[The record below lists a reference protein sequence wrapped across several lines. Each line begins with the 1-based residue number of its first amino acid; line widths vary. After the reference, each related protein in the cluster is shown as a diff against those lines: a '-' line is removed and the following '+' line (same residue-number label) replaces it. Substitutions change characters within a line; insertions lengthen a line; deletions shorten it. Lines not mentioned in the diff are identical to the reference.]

1 MFRHAA
7 STFAKNASAAGP
19 AVRSFSAAAARAA
32 VPSSA
37 VPKGY
42 GSVVAAAAAAAA
54 VAAATA
60 TSDEALC
67 GYGPI
72 ATIKDIKD
80 IESKMGKMEAKLEA
94 KWEADIAYPGR
105 RTNSAFVFIK
115 PKAVTP
121 KAKALLESSLVANG
135 ITVLK
140 SGELSAKT
148 IDKEMLIDNH
158 YGAIA
163 SKAVKLQPSELNVS
177 QKAQDAFKDAFGLE
191 WSEAVA
197 SGKVYNAV
205 DGCKKLGVNP
215 KDMEAKYWSKLTKG
229 KDLIKFGGGFYCG
242 KVGEDTYVINGF
254 YMSMRSVF
262 TTPPA
267 KIIWYSV
274 EWPAASLS
282 WEDFRGK
289 VLGGTD
295 PKEAAPGS
303 ARREILDNW
312 KALGLKEE
320 PNVGDNGV
328 HASASPFEAL
338 AERMN
343 WLGAD
348 LESDGF
354 GSALLGAGV
363 DKDTIMAWT
372 QDPSVPFE
380 GKKTSLF
387 DLLEDMDSKACI
399 EKAVAI
405 ASEK

>member
-1 MFRHAA
+1 
-7 STFAKNASAAGP
+7 
-19 AVRSFSAAAARAA
+19 
-32 VPSSA
+32 
-37 VPKGY
+37 
-42 GSVVAAAAAAAA
+42 
-54 VAAATA
+54 
-60 TSDEALC
+60 
-67 GYGPI
+67 
-72 ATIKDIKD
+72 
-80 IESKMGKMEAKLEA
+80 MGKMEAKLEA

-267 KIIWYSV
+267 KIVWYSV

-295 PKEAAPGS
+295 PREAEPGS
-303 ARREILDNW
+303 ARREILENW

-328 HASASPFEAL
+328 HASASLFEAL

-343 WLGAD
+343 WLGGPRAAASGARCRARGGQGHHHGLD
-348 LESDGF
+348 AGPV
-354 GSALLGAGV
+354 GAL
-363 DKDTIMAWT
+363 
-372 QDPSVPFE
+372 E
-380 GKKTSLF
+380 GKDQPLRPPRGRGPAPASKRPPSSHPRRPF
-387 DLLEDMDSKACI
+387 IIFVISPRPGGCIDWGLLVRFTAFLVTRSVIKI
-399 EKAVAI
+399 LT
-405 ASEK
+405 